1 MINNSSKLW
10 RMSVK
15 EKSSTWEGLIKLFI
29 QKYEFF
35 QNNSIS

>member
-1 MINNSSKLW
+1 MMNNTSNIQ

-15 EKSSTWEGLIKLFI
+15 EKPSTWEGLIKLFI